1 MTALTILHDLN
12 LFTTIPS
19 AISEMELIS
28 SRGPVANIRGVEHPF
43 IFEAISESSCNKEFK
58 LVT

>member
-1 MTALTILHDLN
+1 
-12 LFTTIPS
+12 
-19 AISEMELIS
+19 
-28 SRGPVANIRGVEHPF
+28 VANIRGVEHPF